1 MNEVNNNQQYQP
13 MTVGEWILTF
23 ILMSIPLVG
32 IIMMFVWA
40 FSSST
45 HPSKQAFSKAYLILA
60 TIWMVLV
67 FFLAG
72 FWWFLATGDVDESY
86 LDEESYYYDENY
98 YGH

>member
-1 MNEVNNNQQYQP
+1 MNEVNTNQQYKP

-23 ILMSIPLVG
+23 ILMSIPFVG

-40 FSSST
+40 FSSRT
-45 HPSKQAFSKAYLILA
+45 QPSKQSWAKAYLIIV

-72 FWWFLATGDVDESY
+72 LWWFMSSSSEHDVNPELYYDE
-86 LDEESYYYDENY
+86 YYYDGE
-98 YGH
+98 H